1 MNKNATKT
9 EILWQAKKLFF
20 PNEKSTMG
28 KWEEFSC
35 NIVNFQEAQVDENG
49 SVGDYYET
57 HKLGLLNPDQ
67 SKTCLNQTGHKGMN
81 RRK

>member
-35 NIVNFQEAQVDENG
+35 NIVNFQEAQVDEQCW
-49 SVGDYYET
+49 SFYFKKD
-57 HKLGLLNPDQ
+57 
-67 SKTCLNQTGHKGMN
+67 
-81 RRK
+81 